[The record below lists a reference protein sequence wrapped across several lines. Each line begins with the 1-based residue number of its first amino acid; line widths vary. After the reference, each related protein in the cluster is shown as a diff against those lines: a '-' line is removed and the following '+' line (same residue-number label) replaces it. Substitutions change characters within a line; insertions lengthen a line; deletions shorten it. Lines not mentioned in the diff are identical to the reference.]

1 MPNDTP
7 IKPLDRIDFD
17 LVAALSNNARMSN
30 KELAA
35 KVQLSPS
42 TCLLRVRRLVNDGVI
57 SGFHAEVAPAAVGA
71 GIEAMLMIR
80 LREHSAEHVAS
91 MKEHFVDL
99 PEAMVFYHVAGSV
112 DFMVHIA
119 VRDTD
124 HLRKLVME
132 KVAGRP
138 EVSQVET
145 ALVFEVERSTL
156 PIYR

>member
-1 MPNDTP
+1 MD
-7 IKPLDRIDFD
+7 
-17 LVAALSNNARMSN
+17 
-30 KELAA
+30 
-35 KVQLSPS
+35 
-42 TCLLRVRRLVNDGVI
+42 DGVI
-57 SGFHAEVAPAAVGA
+57 SGFHADVQPAAVGA

-91 MKEHFVDL
+91 MKEHFAQL

-119 VRDTD
+119 VRNTD

-138 EVSQVET
+138 EVNQVET

-156 PIYR
+156 PLYPQ